1 MLEKFANIFRIPEL
15 RDRVLFTLFIFL
27 ICRVGAHIPTPG
39 INAEALG
46 EFFRQSQNTLF
57 GLYDMFTGGAF
68 QKVAVFGL
76 GIMPYISASII
87 IQLLSTTMPF
97 FQRLSKE
104 GEQGRKKITQYTRYG
119 TVFLSAMQAGGVAIF
134 LESITAPG
142 SGMPIVLHPG
152 IAFKLTTML
161 MLTTGTMIL
170 MWLGEQ
176 ISDRGIGNGISLI
189 IFLGVVDRMP
199 AALFDEFQQV
209 AAQTRPLLAEIFLLA
224 LMYLTI
230 MAAIILTQGVRKIP
244 VQYAKRVVGRR
255 VMGGQSTNIPL
266 RINMAGVMPIIFA
279 QSLMFFPQTLA
290 TLMPDGVMKDWLNSA
305 FGWTAWPYLILYWIL
320 IIFFAYFYTAM
331 TFNPVEVAENL
342 KRYGGFIPGVRPG
355 KKTSE
360 YIDNVLTRITLP
372 GAVFLGFLAV
382 FPQII
387 FRYAGD
393 LLGSNISF
401 NFASFFGGTGLLIM
415 VGVALD
421 TLQQIE
427 SHLTMRHYDGLMKT
441 GRIRGRSRM
450 SGP

>member
-39 INAEALG
+39 IDAAALG

-68 QKVAVFGL
+68 QKVAIFGL

-87 IQLLSTTMPF
+87 IQLMSTPVPF

-142 SGMPIVLHPG
+142 SGASIVLHPG
-152 IAFKLTTML
+152 FAFKLTTML

-176 ISDRGIGNGISLI
+176 ITERGIGNGISLI
-189 IFLGVVDRMP
+189 IFIGVIETIP
-199 AALFDEFQQV
+199 AAIFDEAQQV
-209 AAQTRPLLAEIFLLA
+209 AAQTRPLLAELFLVA
-224 LMYLTI
+224 LMGATI
-230 MAAIILTQGVRKIP
+230 MGAIALTQGVRKIP

-255 VMGGQSTNIPL
+255 VMGGQSTHLPL

-290 TLMPDGVMKDWLNSA
+290 TMLPDGGMKDWLNAA
-305 FGWTAWPYLILYWIL
+305 FSWTAWPYLITYWIL
-320 IIFFAYFYTAM
+320 IIFFTYFYTAM

-360 YIDNVLTRITLP
+360 YIDHVLTRITLP
-372 GAVFLGFLAV
+372 GAIFLGFLAV
-382 FPQII
+382 FPQIL
-387 FRYAGD
+387 FRYAGS
-393 LLGSNISF
+393 LFGSNISF

-441 GRIRGRSRM
+441 GRIRGRSRL
-450 SGP
+450 S